1 MHMID
6 TVPIL
11 FVGGAFLFLIGRMV
25 VDYIK
30 PSQLEFGGI
39 CPAV

>member
-1 MHMID
+1 MHLVD

-30 PSQLEFGGI
+30 AKS
-39 CPAV
+39 A